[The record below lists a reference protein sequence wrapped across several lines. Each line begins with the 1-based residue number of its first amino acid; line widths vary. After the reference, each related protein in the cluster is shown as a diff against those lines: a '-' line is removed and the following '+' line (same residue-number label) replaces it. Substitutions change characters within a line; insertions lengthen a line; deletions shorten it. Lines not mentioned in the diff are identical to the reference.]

1 MMNQMCTILQFLS
14 WNNFWNMRL
23 MFTSFHSKH
32 IQVSRF
38 QWTLIFIFSYSLS
51 QPLYKIDQTQV
62 SRHSLTAMFCLKP
75 VLLCMCI
82 LSWISFC
89 SALSLMAWCYSH
101 ILKSEIRSLL
111 FSRLQTT
118 HAIQK
123 TASLFTFCLLF
134 TQPFPSPHPPPP
146 LTPVFT
152 SLLAHAKCLSG
163 SLPHVLLKWPYI
175 AVSLLRILLLYIPF

>member
-1 MMNQMCTILQFLS
+1 MMCTILQFLS

-51 QPLYKIDQTQV
+51 QPLYKIDQTRV

-75 VLLCMCI
+75 VLLCICI

-123 TASLFTFCLLF
+123 KLPLYSPFAYSLHSH
-134 TQPFPSPHPPPP
+134 FPL
-146 LTPVFT
+146 LTP
-152 SLLAHAKCLSG
+152 
-163 SLPHVLLKWPYI
+163 
-175 AVSLLRILLLYIPF
+175 LLLSHPSFLPFLLMQNVYLVACHTCCWNGRTLQ

>member
-1 MMNQMCTILQFLS
+1 MMCTILQFLS

-51 QPLYKIDQTQV
+51 QPLYKIDQTRV

-75 VLLCMCI
+75 VLLCICI

-123 TASLFTFCLLF
+123 NCHFIHLLLTLYTAISLSSPPSSSHTRLF
-134 TQPFPSPHPPPP
+134 FPSCSCKM
-146 LTPVFT
+146 FI
-152 SLLAHAKCLSG
+152 
-163 SLPHVLLKWPYI
+163 W
-175 AVSLLRILLLYIPF
+175 